1 MSRGRLTNQLY
12 HGPAA
17 DRDDDGIHHHA
28 HLDDRDDVV
37 ALASRIRRSR
47 AEQPITPEII
57 ELAAEWRELEARFDQ
72 VDLPWLQEMHR
83 GLSGLEARRESLVDS
98 VEQLQQRLADETA
111 ERGVVTRFR
120 RRKAIE
126 ELESDLAQVQAT
138 LADVT
143 QQSGSIQ
150 ASLVGLPDQQEL
162 RWMLDR
168 RFAIDMQLRHA
179 ASMRVRAFRS
189 EPPAY
194 LINALGQPPTDS
206 WSLSRWERTATDIE
220 KHRLRWEIT
229 DKRNA
234 LGSELGDPRME
245 RACSRLRDEIDRTVQ
260 ELSPRHVRQ
269 RTFARGR

>member
-1 MSRGRLTNQLY
+1 MHRVQRLNTCRLTS
-12 HGPAA
+12 
-17 DRDDDGIHHHA
+17 
-28 HLDDRDDVV
+28 
-37 ALASRIRRSR
+37 ALH
-47 AEQPITPEII
+47 
-57 ELAAEWRELEARFDQ
+57 RELE
-72 VDLPWLQEMHR
+72 LQT
-83 GLSGLEARRESLVDS
+83 SGPQFQDEAGPDDGR
-98 VEQLQQRLADETA
+98 
-111 ERGVVTRFR
+111 VV
-120 RRKAIE
+120 AIE
-126 ELESDLAQVQAT
+126 KLESYLAQVQAT

-168 RFAIDMQLRHA
+168 RFAIDTQLRHA

-206 WSLSRWERTATDIE
+206 WSLSRWERTSTDIE

-234 LGSELGDPRME
+234 LGSEIGDPRME
-245 RACSRLRDEIDRTVQ
+245 RACSLLRDEIERTAR
-260 ELSPRHVRQ
+260 ELAPRHVRQ
-269 RTFARGR
+269 RTFVRGR